1 MRINPNTMV
10 TVWVF
15 LTYWS
20 AYISPLRLNMPPSSL
35 LIWLTLLGACMQY
48 PPLSPLPGLRT
59 KTAPCFI
66 KARVTDFLNML
77 GQRQAYEKRGG
88 FISLCEKYR
97 SLVYNC
103 FFRLPWRHKTI
114 KQHSYYREV
123 FTFQY
128 PPPTII
134 KVICVIGQWWI
145 VQPPTFLVLQFTYFF
160 PSARRA
166 HTG

>member
-10 TVWVF
+10 TVWFF

-20 AYISPLRLNMPPSSL
+20 AYISPLRLNMPLISSHMTNSVRGL
-35 LIWLTLLGACMQY
+35 YAIS
-48 PPLSPLPGLRT
+48 PLSPLPGLRT

-66 KARVTDFLNML
+66 KARVTDFWICWDSVKHV
-77 GQRQAYEKRGG
+77 RRGG
-88 FISLCEKYR
+88 FISFVWKI
-97 SLVYNC
+97 SFIMYNC
-103 FFRLPWRHKTI
+103 FFGLPWRHKTI
-114 KQHSYYREV
+114 KQRSYYREV

-134 KVICVIGQWWI
+134 KVICAIGQWWI
-145 VQPPTFLVLQFTYFF
+145 VQHPTFLVLQFTYFF